1 MTKALTAFPT
11 AGMVLAGAG
20 AGINELTAIAGTAE
34 LVPTAKRGQMV
45 GLVIFSIVPF
55 CPSIMYAQLITRDS
69 SWRYVGLLCG
79 IYAFVAFIITL
90 VFYFPPPRLN
100 SAGYSRKKIL
110 SRIDYGGG
118 LLSIS
123 GSLLFLMGL
132 QWGAEQVR
140 DPALLSSCWSPAR
153 CS

>member
-1 MTKALTAFPT
+1 
-11 AGMVLAGAG
+11 MVLAGAG

-45 GLVIFSIVPF
+45 GLVVFSILPF
-55 CPSIMYAQLITRDS
+55 CPSILYAQLITAAS

-79 IYAFVAFIITL
+79 LWAFLGFIITL
-90 VFYFPPPRLN
+90 LFYFPPPRQN
-100 SAGYSRKKIL
+100 SQGYSKKKIL
-110 SRIDYGGG
+110 SRIDFVGG

-140 DPALLSSCWSPAR
+140 KPSIHAFGHFHPL
-153 CS
+153 